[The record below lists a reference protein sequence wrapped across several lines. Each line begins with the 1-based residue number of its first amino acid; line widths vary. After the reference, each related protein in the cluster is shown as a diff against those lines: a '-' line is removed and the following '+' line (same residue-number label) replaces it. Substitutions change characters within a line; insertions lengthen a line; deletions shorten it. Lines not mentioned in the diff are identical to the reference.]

1 MGTFSRSFLL
11 FASLLSGANAVHPTT
26 TDIHYQDK
34 EMLGPAIWTFSAK
47 GLKIFSPSGTEL
59 KYISNNDLPMC
70 GNDADD
76 AGCYYF
82 DYASD
87 GHKYVWAAGFG
98 PNRVDVF
105 DIDTGDYVGY
115 SPTCGTPLDL
125 DYHPLRNEMWM
136 KCVTA
141 DDEEGG
147 GHIDSFS
154 TYSLSSDHK
163 QIHLNVTG
171 RAYGRGTVHSTLGT
185 YGYVSILDKPDLYKI
200 DLSSKEVAGKYE
212 LPDAHGS
219 YDMTYSPANQHIF
232 VRVRVCC
239 TCGSVGDDLES
250 CGRGPPKPVTVT
262 TGPSAGSFGINGT
275 CSSPCEGSPADTIGV
290 YEFDTVSGRVVA
302 SHNIKPGTG
311 FGADPV
317 ASPDGKHVL
326 LFGNDGGQYLRIL
339 ETKSNGIPS
348 TALVDVPVDFQGG
361 LPTRTVISDA
371 AFMELNGKTIVVVG
385 ASSDNDIV
393 LVDLSVDPPVME
405 KIAVSTAEEST
416 SAGASRQLEWA
427 IGTEYVWVNGA
438 DTSETY
444 LVQVPGGDITAAKVV
459 KTISDYPVGDI
470 LYVENYERAM
480 MMNLIMEV
488 TKTSTIS
495 SDSIEEGTGSSRMN
509 MDSSSD
515 SDSDGGREIA
525 IAAII
530 IGLLAIVLV
539 LALFVRIDNIMSQA
553 KINNPNPGGME
564 DGVSLTSSKRP
575 V

>member
-1 MGTFSRSFLL
+1 
-11 FASLLSGANAVHPTT
+11 
-26 TDIHYQDK
+26 
-34 EMLGPAIWTFSAK
+34 
-47 GLKIFSPSGTEL
+47 
-59 KYISNNDLPMC
+59 
-70 GNDADD
+70 
-76 AGCYYF
+76 
-82 DYASD
+82 
-87 GHKYVWAAGFG
+87 
-98 PNRVDVF
+98 
-105 DIDTGDYVGY
+105 
-115 SPTCGTPLDL
+115 
-125 DYHPLRNEMWM
+125 
-136 KCVTA
+136 
-141 DDEEGG
+141 
-147 GHIDSFS
+147 
-154 TYSLSSDHK
+154 
-163 QIHLNVTG
+163 
-171 RAYGRGTVHSTLGT
+171 
-185 YGYVSILDKPDLYKI
+185 
-200 DLSSKEVAGKYE
+200 
-212 LPDAHGS
+212 
-219 YDMTYSPANQHIF
+219 
-232 VRVRVCC
+232 
-239 TCGSVGDDLES
+239 
-250 CGRGPPKPVTVT
+250 
-262 TGPSAGSFGINGT
+262 
-275 CSSPCEGSPADTIGV
+275 
-290 YEFDTVSGRVVA
+290 
-302 SHNIKPGTG
+302 
-311 FGADPV
+311 
-317 ASPDGKHVL
+317 L

-361 LPTRTVISDA
+361 LPTRSVISDA